1 MKANEEDGEEY
12 TSTRRTMASADVEAE
27 TLIRQL
33 PPSSAASTAAAS
45 GTVTGIDQL
54 RFHHHHHALYPQQ
67 PQPLPPESISS
78 QPQHQHQQNHQFV
91 PQSFQF
97 QQQQSQFH
105 HQPFNLQFHQQY
117 SPHFG
122 MRRFGTGAV
131 SPQIQQQIL
140 LQQQQQQQIQ
150 LIQHQQQLYQARF
163 QTQQQQQFV
172 RATQAPAVAA
182 VKNVATVAVEKT
194 GKESAPSG
202 TKRKGGTG
210 GLSKLCGLSPEL
222 QAVLGQSALAR
233 TEVVKQL
240 WVYIR
245 KHNLQDPSNKRK
257 IICDEALRLVF
268 ETDCTDMFKMNK
280 LLSKHIFPL
289 KATNESAPD
298 KRSKVDAQEEISLGT
313 ETVCTTVIS
322 EELAKFLGTTSRDID
337 PIEATNSVWD
347 YIKAN
352 SLEDSDAM
360 VINCD
365 DKLREL
371 LQCESVPIS
380 GLNEILSHHLVQSS

>member
-1 MKANEEDGEEY
+1 
-12 TSTRRTMASADVEAE
+12 
-27 TLIRQL
+27 
-33 PPSSAASTAAAS
+33 
-45 GTVTGIDQL
+45 
-54 RFHHHHHALYPQQ
+54 
-67 PQPLPPESISS
+67 
-78 QPQHQHQQNHQFV
+78 
-91 PQSFQF
+91 
-97 QQQQSQFH
+97 
-105 HQPFNLQFHQQY
+105 
-117 SPHFG
+117 
-122 MRRFGTGAV
+122 MRGFGTGAV

-150 LIQHQQQLYQARF
+150 LIQHQQQLYQARV
-163 QTQQQQQFV
+163 QSQQHHQQSQFV
-172 RATQAPAVAA
+172 VANQAPVAVVQNVAA
-182 VKNVATVAVEKT
+182 VAVEKT
-194 GKESAPSG
+194 AKESAPSG
-202 TKRKGGTG
+202 TKRKGGAG

-289 KATNESAPD
+289 QATNESTPD
-298 KRSKVDAQEEISLGT
+298 KRSKVDAQEEIFLGT
-313 ETVCTTVIS
+313 EPVCTTVIS

-337 PIEATNSVWD
+337 PIKATNSVWD

-352 SLEDSDAM
+352 SLEDSDAI

-380 GLNEILSHHLVQSS
+380 ALNEILSRHLVQSS

>member
-1 MKANEEDGEEY
+1 MKADEEGEN
-12 TSTRRTMASADVEAE
+12 TTRRRTTTMASADVEAE

-33 PPSSAASTAAAS
+33 PPSPAANTS

-67 PQPLPPESISS
+67 PQPQSLPPASISS
-78 QPQHQHQQNHQFV
+78 PCQHHHNQSHQFV

-97 QQQQSQFH
+97 QQHQSQFH
-105 HQPFNLQFHQQY
+105 QQPFNLQFHQQY

-122 MRRFGTGAV
+122 MRGLGTEAL

-140 LQQQQQQQIQ
+140 
-150 LIQHQQQLYQARF
+150 LIQHQQQLYQARV
-163 QTQQQQQFV
+163 QSQQQSQFV
-172 RATQAPAVAA
+172 VANQAPVAVA
-182 VKNVATVAVEKT
+182 KNVAAVAVEKT
-194 GKESAPSG
+194 AKESAPSG
-202 TKRKGGTG
+202 TKRKGGAG

-268 ETDCTDMFKMNK
+268 DTDCTDMFKMNK

-298 KRSKVDAQEEISLGT
+298 KRSKVDAQEEIFPGS

-337 PIEATNSVWD
+337 PIEAKNSVWD

-352 SLEDSDAM
+352 SLE
-360 VINCD
+360 IW
-365 DKLREL
+365 KLKPFPRGACVL
-371 LQCESVPIS
+371 LHSAQ
-380 GLNEILSHHLVQSS
+380 LTLRN